1 MTNEELFT
9 PNCADDIDTES
20 GTVEGVITTPV
31 FDDAKSALLLCT
43 YKNSINDSN
52 KVAVKT
58 PVDLLHEL
66 FDKRDIV
73 SKYDLIQIEGTLHQ
87 PIFKY
92 RLTVGQVIV
101 TGCGQSKQKA
111 KQSAAKSML
120 DKLVEAKESG
130 LTDNAEV
137 AVADLIRSLITTYQQ
152 DDGIQGNPVGLLQEM
167 CRTHRMPPAIFNF
180 NEQGL
185 AHERSFSVEC
195 ILEYG
200 HRLTTTGCGRS
211 KKLAKRYAANEM
223 IKKVKELPCEIENIS
238 KKMGDELA
246 SERLGTLY
254 SQANTN
260 NSRTIQTKPVKI
272 ALQNKKGESLS
283 KLQHIDLSKE
293 WGIIDCLKM
302 LRKIGKE
309 QQFKLTFVDVEKIS
323 KKGNY
328 QCMVQ
333 LCLLPVAVCFGEGKD
348 RFSAKQAAAKDAL
361 NYLKLMT
368 CKKRSILI

>member
-1 MTNEELFT
+1 MTNEDLFT
-9 PNCADDIDTES
+9 PNCEDDIDKAS
-20 GTVEGVITTPV
+20 RTVEGVITSEI
-31 FDDAKSALLLCT
+31 DDAKSASLHFMN
-43 YKNSINDSN
+43 KNLINDSN
-52 KVAVKT
+52 KVAAKT
-58 PVDLLHEL
+58 PVALLHEL
-66 FDKRDIV
+66 YDKRDIAPR
-73 SKYDLIQIEGTLHQ
+73 YDLIQVEGKVHQ

-92 RLTVGQVIV
+92 RLTVGQSIV

-111 KQSAAKSML
+111 KHSAAKSML

-137 AVADLIRSLITTYQQ
+137 AVADLTRSLITPYQQ
-152 DDGIQGNPVGLLQEM
+152 DYGIEGNPVGLLQEI
-167 CRTHRMPPAIFNF
+167 CRTHRMPLAIYIFS
-180 NEQGL
+180 EQGL
-185 AHERSFSVEC
+185 AHERSFSVKC
-195 ILEYG
+195 LLDNG
-200 HRLTTTGCGRS
+200 HRLTTTGCGKS

-238 KKMGDELA
+238 EKMGDELA

-254 SQANTN
+254 SHANTN
-260 NSRTIQTKPVKI
+260 NRREIQTKPLKI
-272 ALQNKKGESLS
+272 AHPNIKGESLS

-293 WGIIDCLKM
+293 WDIIDCLEM

-333 LCLLPVAVCFGEGKD
+333 LCLLPVAVCFGEGND

-368 CKKRSILI
+368 CKK